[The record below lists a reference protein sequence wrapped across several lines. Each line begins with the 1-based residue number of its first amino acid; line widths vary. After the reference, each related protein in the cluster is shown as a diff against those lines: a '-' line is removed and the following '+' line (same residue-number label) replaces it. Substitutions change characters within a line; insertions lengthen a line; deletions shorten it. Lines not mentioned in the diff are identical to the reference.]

1 VAIGGFLAG
10 RVVRRWGREARII
23 VGELFAVFEPDRLA
37 TRHEA
42 ILQAASPYADSP
54 ARWSAAFGA
63 AAARRAGLRLGT
75 IWRSTRRRG
84 TAAAAAATLAA
95 PVTLPLL
102 LLQTLLPRG
111 LPDVVTPLVNAV
123 YGRMPTPGAGGAE
136 PRRAPAESGAL
147 PERS

>member
-1 VAIGGFLAG
+1 M
-10 RVVRRWGREARII
+10 VRRWGREARII
-23 VGELFAVFEPDRLA
+23 AGELFAVFEPDRLA

-102 LLQTLLPRG
+102 LLQTLFPRG
-111 LPDVVTPLVNAV
+111 LPDVVTPLVNAE